1 MTVHFCDNLESH
13 PSLRVLPHSAIEIC
27 LYSRKLNI
35 CDIKMKIAN
44 LRDIRRSWLLHGDPP
59 ADGLETQLGL
69 TVYRSWQRCLQSG
82 LDAYQRQL
90 PDNILSG
97 QILQTRIEQRRDLIA
112 LAKPTMSYLHGLM
125 SGSGGVIVL
134 SDHQGV
140 IVHSVGD
147 AEFISKADRVLLK
160 TGASWL
166 EKHRGTNAIGTA
178 LVDRMAVSVNGSEHF
193 LENNGFLSCTAAPI
207 FEPDGKISGVLNI
220 STDKSTHHPHTLGL
234 VKATVHSLEKQLFSA
249 NEFQYALILRVHNS
263 PEGLGSIGEGIVG
276 VDESGIILG
285 IDRVALSLLEM
296 KAIDI
301 GVVKIQQI
309 LDTSLEQLF
318 DRAKKDSA
326 KVHALRMHSSKSLF
340 FRASLSQ
347 SYAYHPR
354 DSAAPDHKDF
364 PENEGVVESGALKQ
378 LSRMAIQKTLEK
390 TNGNISL
397 AAKLLRISRNTLYRY
412 LKSQP

>member
-1 MTVHFCDNLESH
+1 
-13 PSLRVLPHSAIEIC
+13 
-27 LYSRKLNI
+27 
-35 CDIKMKIAN
+35 MKIAN
-44 LRDIRRSWLLHGDPP
+44 LRDIRRSWLLHGDLP
-59 ADGLETQLGL
+59 ADDLKTQLGL

-82 LDAYQRQL
+82 LDAYRKKL

-112 LAKPTMSYLHGLM
+112 LAKPTMNYLHGLM
-125 SGSGGVIVL
+125 SGGGGVIVL

-220 STDKSTHHPHTLGL
+220 STDKSTYHPHTLGL

-249 NEFQYALILRVHNS
+249 NEYQYALILRVHNS
-263 PEGLGSIGEGIVG
+263 PAGLGSIGEGMIG
-276 VDESGIILG
+276 IDESGIILG

-296 KAIDI
+296 NALDI
-301 GVVKIQQI
+301 GMVKIQQI
-309 LDTSLEQLF
+309 LDISLDQLF
-318 DRAKKDSA
+318 DRAKKGGS
-326 KVHALRMHSSKSLF
+326 KVHALTTRCSKSLF
-340 FRASLSQ
+340 FKANLSQ
-347 SYAYHPR
+347 SYDRHAQGPKTQDHEALSESLA
-354 DSAAPDHKDF
+354 DAP
-364 PENEGVVESGALKQ
+364 PESGALKQ
-378 LSRMAIQKTLEK
+378 LSRIAIQKTLEK
-390 TNGNISL
+390 TNGNVSL

-412 LKSQP
+412 LKSQS

>member
-1 MTVHFCDNLESH
+1 
-13 PSLRVLPHSAIEIC
+13 
-27 LYSRKLNI
+27 
-35 CDIKMKIAN
+35 MKIAT

-59 ADGLETQLGL
+59 SDGLESQLGL

-82 LDAYQRQL
+82 LDAYQKQL
-90 PDNILSG
+90 PNNILSG
-97 QILQTRIEQRRDLIA
+97 QILQNRIEQRQDLIA
-112 LAKPTMSYLHGLM
+112 LAKPTMNYLHGLM
-125 SGSGGVIVL
+125 SGGGGVIVL

-249 NEFQYALILRVHNS
+249 NEFQYALILKVHNS
-263 PEGLGSIGEGIVG
+263 PEGLGSIGEGLIGINEDG
-276 VDESGIILG
+276 VILG
-285 IDRVALSLLEM
+285 IDRVALSLLEIN
-296 KAIDI
+296 AIDI
-301 GVVKIQQI
+301 GAVKIQQI
-309 LDTSLEQLF
+309 LDVALNQLF
-318 DRAKKDSA
+318 DKAKKDGG
-326 KVHALRMHSSKSLF
+326 KVCELRTYRSKSLF
-340 FRASLSQ
+340 FRMNLSQ
-347 SYAYHPR
+347 SYDFHSR
-354 DSAAPDHKDF
+354 DQKALSEVDSPQISKEDL
-364 PENEGVVESGALKQ
+364 VESGALKQ
-378 LSRMAIQKTLEK
+378 LSIMAIQKTLEK